1 MLATA
6 GDLVFQG
13 TTWGELRAYDAA
25 TGALAW
31 QADTGTGII
40 APPVSYELDG
50 EQYIAVV
57 AGLVLPRS
65 TGQST
70 NEREVESKLLA
81 LERLVRVQAFSAKDV
96 ATVDAFLAD
105 ECAFVT
111 LEGRSENKAEFLRDL
126 QSVDM
131 VRYVVE
137 QMIVRVHGDTA
148 VVTGLLQ
155 MSGVQHGKLLS
166 HEIVDYMHC
175 MAQHHSAKAPADAWR
190 QLRTLHSSSRAA
202 DCSKS
207 SP

>member
-1 MLATA
+1 MKRWI
-6 GDLVFQG
+6 LV
-13 TTWGELRAYDAA
+13 
-25 TGALAW
+25 
-31 QADTGTGII
+31 
-40 APPVSYELDG
+40 
-50 EQYIAVV
+50 AVV
-57 AGLVLPRS
+57 ACLVLPRS
-65 TGQST
+65 AGQTT

-131 VRYVVE
+131 VRYVVQ

-155 MSGVQHGKLLS
+155 MSGVQHGKSFVRQGRFLDTWVTRNGHWLMLASLS
-166 HEIVDYMHC
+166 TPW
-175 MAQHHSAKAPADAWR
+175 K
-190 QLRTLHSSSRAA
+190 
-202 DCSKS
+202 
-207 SP
+207 